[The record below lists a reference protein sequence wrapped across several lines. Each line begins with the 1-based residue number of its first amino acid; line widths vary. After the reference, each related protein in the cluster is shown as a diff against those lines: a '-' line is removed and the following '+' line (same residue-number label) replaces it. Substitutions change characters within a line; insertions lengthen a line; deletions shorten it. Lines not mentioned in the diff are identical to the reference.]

1 MSSGG
6 WIAVDFDGTLATYDS
21 WRGLAHVG
29 EPIPEM
35 VFRVRKW
42 LAEGRDVRIFTA
54 RVYSDGTPD
63 CDAEAKLARLAIAH
77 WCDKHF
83 GRVLPITNIKDFGMI
98 ELWDDRAV
106 QVEANTGKLIGKSTR
121 GLV

>member
-1 MSSGG
+1 MSGSG

-21 WRGLAHVG
+21 WKGPGHVG

-54 RVYSDGTPD
+54 RVYSDGTPERN
-63 CDAEAKLARLAIAH
+63 AEVKLARLAIAH
-77 WCDKHF
+77 WCNEQF
-83 GRVLPITNIKDFGMI
+83 GRVLPITNIKDFGMV

-106 QVEANTGKLIGKSTR
+106 QVESNTGKLLGKSTR
-121 GLV
+121 GLT